1 MKIAFCKMRVTVCVK
16 GAYGIGKTKGEQS
29 MFNEKPMPFYTSG
42 SMSLEKERDE
52 AMEREWR
59 ILKSWY
65 SGEILQ
71 VQEAVERACDELDYE
86 GSWLY
91 DEYPDRGRM
100 EEMQEKIQ
108 RELERDGEAAVEAE
122 ERRRRRRGDNL
133 LKVLLSNEIFR
144 RRCRNRNCRRHFW

>member
-1 MKIAFCKMRVTVCVK
+1 
-16 GAYGIGKTKGEQS
+16 
-29 MFNEKPMPFYTSG
+29 MFNEKQMPFYMSG
-42 SMSLEKERDE
+42 SMSFEKERDE
-52 AMEREWR
+52 VMEREWR

-144 RRCRNRNCRRHFW
+144 RRCRNRNCRWHFW

>member
-1 MKIAFCKMRVTVCVK
+1 
-16 GAYGIGKTKGEQS
+16 
-29 MFNEKPMPFYTSG
+29 MFNEKPMPFYMSG
-42 SMSLEKERDE
+42 SMSFEKERDE
-52 AMEREWR
+52 VMEREWR